1 VKFRKADR
9 NRFVE
14 LARDANGWQAIALK
28 SIYYVR
34 ITIYKM
40 CAKKII
46 PKMIVHMFGETR
58 IEG

>member
-14 LARDANGWQAIALK
+14 LASLK

-34 ITIYKM
+34 ISIYKM